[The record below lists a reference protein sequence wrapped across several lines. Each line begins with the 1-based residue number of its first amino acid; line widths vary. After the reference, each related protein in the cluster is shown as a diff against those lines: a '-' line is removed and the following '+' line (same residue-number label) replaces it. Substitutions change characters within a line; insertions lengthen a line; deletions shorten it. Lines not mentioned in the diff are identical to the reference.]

1 MTALCACGRVVF
13 DACRAV
19 PVCAACVRLTLWP
32 WPVVLAM
39 SGAQGRRQLMA
50 GARPRG
56 APGAGG
62 GARQRPHLLHRAWG
76 GGARH
81 QPHTRARARARTQA
95 STPVWLGLPNA
106 QQRACVGL
114 LCAVGGGQCGK
125 IGSLLDVQRSKDPA
139 GLRSFY
145 YLVQDLKC
153 FVFSL
158 ITLHFKVRGP
168 SVAPAWPHGRACV
181 RC

>member
-1 MTALCACGRVVF
+1 M
-13 DACRAV
+13 
-19 PVCAACVRLTLWP
+19 
-32 WPVVLAM
+32 
-39 SGAQGRRQLMA
+39 
-50 GARPRG
+50 
-56 APGAGG
+56 
-62 GARQRPHLLHRAWG
+62 
-76 GGARH
+76 
-81 QPHTRARARARTQA
+81 
-95 STPVWLGLPNA
+95 WLGLPNA